1 MKRTAKHVIYLQIV
15 LLSITNSFA
24 QDTVQFVSPW
34 FKQNSLP
41 IKSIEP
47 GNDFSDL
54 QPLKKTLK
62 DVNVIGVLGIAEVE
76 TV

>member
-1 MKRTAKHVIYLQIV
+1 MKRTAKRIIYLQIV
-15 LLSITNSFA
+15 LLSITNLFA
-24 QDTVQFVSPW
+24 QDTVQFVSTW
-34 FKQNSLP
+34 FKQNSFP

-62 DVNVIGVLGIAEVE
+62 DVSVIGLLGIAEVE